1 MPLQQDDRQAKVC
14 LLSPLYGNDDHHGDK
29 VTAKPYLQR
38 KYVHETRN
46 VICILHDRIRLIF
59 HTRYDGVKGEG
70 ERRWRTLSAH
80 KPDDR
85 VLNCRYQFSESHF
98 LSTTLQSDKRGGEA
112 NRAPLYERIH
122 TQDAKYKCQTSDQLR
137 TNSSA
142 GMVLSIAMYT
152 KTIYCSTTIIILHT
166 LVPE

>member
-1 MPLQQDDRQAKVC
+1 MIVFVWFFIR
-14 LLSPLYGNDDHHGDK
+14 
-29 VTAKPYLQR
+29 VTMVWRVK
-38 KYVHETRN
+38 
-46 VICILHDRIRLIF
+46 
-59 HTRYDGVKGEG
+59 VKGDG
-70 ERRWRTLSAH
+70 APCQLTNH
-80 KPDDR
+80 DR

-98 LSTTLQSDKRGGEA
+98 LSTTLQSDKRAGGEA

-137 TNSSA
+137 TISSA

-166 LVPE
+166 LVPEWGVVVALKIDAIWYHRNAYMCRIIRQ